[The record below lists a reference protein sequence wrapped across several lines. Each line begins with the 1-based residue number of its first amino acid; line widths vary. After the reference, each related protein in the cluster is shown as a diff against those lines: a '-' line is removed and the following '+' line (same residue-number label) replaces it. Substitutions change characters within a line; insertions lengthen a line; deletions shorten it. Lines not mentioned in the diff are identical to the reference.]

1 MTFPAKSLRDPY
13 GISDKFLESYSLFS
27 IKLKGMLR
35 ETSTFEESTLS
46 FQVVNHQDGGRGHG
60 GRGKREEGCVR
71 GYASSRPD
79 LATFIGWRALGCHG
93 DAGEAA
99 VCRESL
105 KRSRET

>member
-60 GRGKREEGCVR
+60 RQREAGGGLRSGVCVLT
-71 GYASSRPD
+71 A
-79 LATFIGWRALGCHG
+79 
-93 DAGEAA
+93 
-99 VCRESL
+99 
-105 KRSRET
+105 